1 MKKIMTA
8 LTMAMALAASPM
20 VLAKTDQA
28 LLKEAAK
35 NPVTVAKAKTLKDET
50 GVSLTG
56 SIVRHVA
63 GDEFEFKDAT
73 GSIMLDIDDDL
84 WQPMQL
90 KAGDRIRVMGEVD
103 THRSKATDIEVIKI
117 ERLK

>member
-8 LTMAMALAASPM
+8 LTVAMALAASPM

-63 GDEFEFKDAT
+63 GDEFEFKDVT

-103 THRSKATDIEVIKI
+103 THRSKPTDIEVIKI

>member
-8 LTMAMALAASPM
+8 LTMAIALGASSV
-20 VLAKTDQA
+20 VLAKSDQT

-35 NPVTVAKAKTLKDET
+35 NSVTVAQAKTLQDEV

-56 SIVRHVA
+56 SIVRHVV
-63 GDEFEFKDAT
+63 GDDFEFKDAT

-90 KAGDRIRVMGEVD
+90 KAGDRIKVMGEVD
-103 THRSKATDIEVIKI
+103 THRSKPTDIEVIKI